1 MKATP
6 RNNTFTFTNIS
17 TNMKNGWLVFRTH
30 YVLKVPTIFCWLVL
44 WGVNDTPA
52 ISNID
57 SDFYLSVSECSHFFR
72 PLNLSE
78 SEGYKLGSAPSIP
91 TVQANTIS
99 CRWYGLCLPRKSVE
113 ALLCWTIVFDVAEF
127 LLRKHHASIHT
138 KDMDGID
145 PFQMVQVMAK

>member
-44 WGVNDTPA
+44 GCQWH
-52 ISNID
+52 SRH
-57 SDFYLSVSECSHFFR
+57 FKYWFRLLSFSFRMFSHFF